1 MKRQAGKLRRVR
13 LIQEGLDQIGKTFM
27 DVADAL
33 GVSYALVSRT
43 AHGKNNNRRV
53 LRHFLGLGISPDV
66 LDLPEDLRAETNKTM
81 AVV

>member
-13 LIQEGLDQIGKTFM
+13 LIQEGLDQNGKTFM

-33 GVSYALVSRT
+33 DVSYALVSRT

-53 LRHFLGLGISPDV
+53 LRHFLGLGIDPAV
-66 LDLPEDLRAETNKTM
+66 LDLPEDLRTETNT
-81 AVV
+81 AEGVA